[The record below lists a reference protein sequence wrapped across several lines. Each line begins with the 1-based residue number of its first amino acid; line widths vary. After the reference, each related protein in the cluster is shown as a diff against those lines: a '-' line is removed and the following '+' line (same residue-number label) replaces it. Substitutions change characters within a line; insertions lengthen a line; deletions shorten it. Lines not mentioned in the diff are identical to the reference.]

1 MNENKIDCLGRIQ
14 QSHGLN
20 GDFNSE
26 FGNCSSQYFDIKQA
40 SNMGTCNQPFVMSCG
55 GGGVEQPPYIGQG
68 KSSSTI
74 ISRFESPATAFYATE
89 ICMGFPQYDCQQVG
103 NPSLASQFSKINDL
117 EFPLYQCPRDNL
129 FLDSANQPGPNFELS
144 NPLQAILKPQLN
156 SDQCCRSPEK
166 SNKIPCGNFPDS
178 NFLPFEQHKLF
189 NDDAAS
195 ISRSASLPSKGNQ
208 DHTVSCGSYNLP
220 VSQLSFSSQQEKLS
234 PALSAG
240 NLSTISGNPASNG
253 PSVSSKTRIRWTQD
267 LHEKFVECV
276 NRLGGAE
283 KATPKAILRLM
294 ESDGLTIF
302 HVKSH
307 LQKYRIAK
315 YMPESTQGKSDKRT
329 HVENVQL
336 DVKTGLQI
344 REALQLQLDVQ
355 RRLHE
360 QLEIQRKLQLRIE
373 EQGKQLKMMFDQQQK
388 TSNDLLNTQNLSN
401 TANSDKPNSPKDVE
415 VSISEGSG
423 KSLFHSKIS

>member
-1 MNENKIDCLGRIQ
+1 MNENRIDCLGRLQ
-14 QSHGLN
+14 QSHELK

-26 FGNCSSQYFDIKQA
+26 FGNRSCQYFDTRQV
-40 SNMGTCNQPFVMSCG
+40 SNMGNCNQPLAMACG
-55 GGGVEQPPYIGQG
+55 GMEQSPYIGST

-74 ISRFESPATAFYATE
+74 ISRFESPASAFYATE
-89 ICMGFPQYDCQQVG
+89 ICMGFPQYDCQVG
-103 NPSLASQFSKINDL
+103 NPSLTSQFSKINDL
-117 EFPLYQCPRDNL
+117 EFPLYQSPRENL
-129 FLDSANQPGPNFELS
+129 FLDSANQPSPNFELS
-144 NPLQAILKPQLN
+144 NPLQAMLKSQLN

-166 SNKIPCGNFPDS
+166 SNKTPSGNFS
-178 NFLPFEQHKLF
+178 GGSFLPFEQHKLF
-189 NDDAAS
+189 IDDATTVSRNPS
-195 ISRSASLPSKGNQ
+195 IPCKGNQ
-208 DHTVSCGSYNLP
+208 DHSVPCGPYNLP
-220 VSQLSFSSQQEKLS
+220 VAQMSFSSQKEKLS
-234 PALSAG
+234 PTLSAG
-240 NLSTISGNPASNG
+240 SVSTTPRNPASNG
-253 PSVSSKTRIRWTQD
+253 PVVSSKTRIRWTQD
-267 LHEKFVECV
+267 LHEKFIECV

-329 HVENVQL
+329 HVENVHL

-373 EQGKQLKMMFDQQQK
+373 EQGKQLKKMFDQQQK
-388 TSNDLLNTQNLSN
+388 TSNSILNTQNLDN
-401 TANSDKPNSPKDVE
+401 TANNDKQQSPEDVE
-415 VSISEGSG
+415 VSISDGSG
-423 KSLFHSKIS
+423 ISFFPSKIS